1 MPGRKYWASQLKE
14 EVSHRATERARCQLY
29 RIGNP
34 FWRDAERAV
43 GGARYEEK
51 FNGWNPIAVE
61 FGFDRSKRS
70 AALALEANAD
80 RFNLPFFVFSYGS
93 PLLCGSSIADKLLPL
108 QSGKKPKRTEADGI
122 WPLISL
128 SCALFFFILLEH
140 EPSLSM
146 LECSATKHRDASATN
161 RQISDSPGSLS
172 LVLFFWVFFSDIQI
186 NIPLGY
192 LRPPAGSMIFAVDGG
207 RDKE

>member
-1 MPGRKYWASQLKE
+1 MG
-14 EVSHRATERARCQLY
+14 
-29 RIGNP
+29 G
-34 FWRDAERAV
+34 AE
-43 GGARYEEK
+43 GARYQEK

-61 FGFDRSKRS
+61 FSFDRSKRS
-70 AALALEANAD
+70 AALALEANAH

-93 PLLCGSSIADKLLPL
+93 APLCGSLPCSIADKLLP

-128 SCALFFFILLEH
+128 SGALLFFFMLLEH

-161 RQISDSPGSLS
+161 RQICGSPGSLS
-172 LVLFFWVFFSDIQI
+172 LVLFFWVLFSDIQI